1 MIANSAC
8 LCFILNQQ
16 SVTFHYTFIILIL
29 IIQSANKLKLP
40 KTQTPQIS
48 IFHLSRFFFWTR
60 NNSWTNSLIAMQAPF
75 VIYIIPEADSGLV
88 KLVVM
93 TNVFFNKQQHEI
105 KIKRFIFVKYIKSRF
120 FCNSWNQ
127 CFHSACKTWRSV
139 FAEGTIK
146 ENLMQLSEKYL
157 IYKQR
162 VRDGQMGITSQFLDD
177 IPGSYGEA
185 ASLSYC
191 SARGQYWWENVRVG
205 VLLTPLIFH

>member
-1 MIANSAC
+1 MIVNSTC
-8 LCFILNQQ
+8 LCFILNQE

-29 IIQSANKLKLP
+29 ITQSANKLKLP
-40 KTQTPQIS
+40 KTQTSQIS
-48 IFHLSRFFFWTR
+48 IVHFSQFFFWTR
-60 NNSWTNSLIAMQAPF
+60 NNNWTNSLIVIQALF
-75 VIYIIPEADSGLV
+75 VRYIIPEVDSGLV

-93 TNVFFNKQQHEI
+93 GNVFFNKQQHEI
-105 KIKRFIFVKYIKSRF
+105 KIKRFTFVKYIKSRF

-139 FAEGTIK
+139 FTEGTIK

-162 VRDGQMGITSQFLDD
+162 VRDGQMGITPQFLDD
-177 IPGSYGEA
+177 IPGSYREA

-191 SARGQYWWENVRVG
+191 SARGQYWWENVCVG
-205 VLLTPLIFH
+205 VLLTPLLFH

>member
-1 MIANSAC
+1 MSRLHFKCYISLYFYYTNTYNTECKQVETSKDAN
-8 LCFILNQQ
+8 I
-16 SVTFHYTFIILIL
+16 TDKH
-29 IIQSANKLKLP
+29 
-40 KTQTPQIS
+40 IS
-48 IFHLSRFFFWTR
+48 FVSIFFWTR
-60 NNSWTNSLIAMQAPF
+60 NNNWTNSLIAMQAPF
-75 VIYIIPEADSGLV
+75 VRYIIPEADSGLV
-88 KLVVM
+88 KIVVM

-139 FAEGTIK
+139 FTEGTIK
-146 ENLMQLSEKYL
+146 ENLMQLSEKHL

-162 VRDGQMGITSQFLDD
+162 VRDGQMGITPQFLDD

-191 SARGQYWWENVRVG
+191 SARGQYWWENVCVG
-205 VLLTPLIFH
+205 VLLTPLMFH